1 MEAESDVQVKAAL
14 PELRKS
20 HGRIVFTSSG
30 AAVKGTSTWGCYGA
44 SKAVLNHLALTLAK
58 EEPGVTTI
66 AVRPGVVD
74 TKMQE
79 DLAASHFSNMDKED
93 ADRFRNMK
101 TQGKML
107 RPEQPGNVIARLV
120 LDAPPELSGRFL
132 KYVAFVFIEMTNEL
146 TCL

>member
-1 MEAESDVQVKAAL
+1 MMEAESDVKVKAAL

-20 HGRIVFTSSG
+20 HGRILFTSSG
-30 AAVKGTSTWGCYGA
+30 AAVKGTSTWGCYSA

-58 EEPGVTTI
+58 EEPGVITI

-79 DLAASHFSNMDKED
+79 DLAASQFSTMDKED
-93 ADRFRNMK
+93 ADRFRSLKME
-101 TQGKML
+101 GKML

-132 KYVAFVFIEMTNEL
+132 KYMAFVL
-146 TCL
+146 LQ